1 MLRFAEVL
9 AIAFYLAWIFH
20 ISLAAVETWIHCSI
34 TDEEALI
41 ASDVTREVHTQP
53 SFLLCTILAANRQ
66 WPGIACFEND
76 QCTLWDKAA
85 HIAVRVKR
93 ERFLKDTKCVM
104 PNRHFGKSIDVC
116 IFSGKY
122 KFRFKNN
129 S

>member
-53 SFLLCTILAANRQ
+53 SFLLC
-66 WPGIACFEND
+66 IACFEND